1 MLKLQ
6 YFGPLMRR
14 ANSLEKKDP
23 DAGKDWGQEE
33 KRAVEDEMLDSIT
46 DSMDMSLSRL
56 WEIVEDREAWCAAVH
71 EVTKSWTWVNNQI
84 TKILLEETSTLLLGN
99 GIDSAFLE
107 NNLTF

>member
-1 MLKLQ
+1 MW
-6 YFGPLMRR
+6 R

-84 TKILLEETSTLLLGN
+84 TKILLEEKSTLLLGN

>member
-56 WEIVEDREAWCAAVH
+56 WEIVEDRGAGM
-71 EVTKSWTWVNNQI
+71 
-84 TKILLEETSTLLLGN
+84 LLSMGFQRV
-99 GIDSAFLE
+99 GH
-107 NNLTF
+107 NLATERR

>member
-1 MLKLQ
+1 
-6 YFGPLMRR
+6 MRR

-84 TKILLEETSTLLLGN
+84 TKILLEEKSTLLLGN